1 MPVTEL
7 LVALLIIKWS
17 AVTNHKDKRQFH
29 PQDCAVSK
37 HLAWAGSGVSVTHP
51 AVEGAVRLQV
61 MRASCAGPGI
71 NEQTGGLVTWSRWC
85 RSAIVFPSSP
95 HPFLSFNCKS
105 HNLSFAALTTSN
117 CKAQRSSA
125 QHCAAASGC

>member
-7 LVALLIIKWS
+7 LVALLIIKWG

-51 AVEGAVRLQV
+51 AVDEAARLQV
-61 MRASCAGPGI
+61 MWASCAGPGI
-71 NEQTGGLVTWSRWC
+71 KEQTGGLVTWSHWC
-85 RSAIVFPSSP
+85 RSAWLVEIMSDSGRPFGPCHSVKLVFSP
-95 HPFLSFNCKS
+95 
-105 HNLSFAALTTSN
+105 
-117 CKAQRSSA
+117 
-125 QHCAAASGC
+125 